1 MTAKDVFPRVTGA
14 LERAGIPHMLTGSFA
29 SSYYGVP
36 RTTQDIDF
44 VIAPT
49 PDQLR
54 SLAALLPA
62 TEYYFDL
69 NAALDAQRR
78 ESLFNMIDLATG
90 WKIDF
95 IIRKSRPFSR
105 EEFDRRLIVEFEGM
119 RLSVATAED
128 VLIAKLEWAK
138 RGESQR
144 QIEDAAGILRI
155 RTENLDRK
163 YIENWVRQLGLE
175 EQWQAARQAGGGTV
189 PV

>member
-1 MTAKDVFPRVTGA
+1 MTAGDVFLRVTGA
-14 LERAGIPHMLTGSFA
+14 LERAGISYMLTGSFA

-49 PDQLR
+49 SDQLR
-54 SLAALLPA
+54 SLAALLPG

-78 ESLFNMIDLATG
+78 EGLFNIIDLATG

-95 IIRKSRPFSR
+95 IFRKSRPFSL
-105 EEFDRRLIVEFEGM
+105 EEFGRRLVVEFEGM

-155 RTENLDRK
+155 RSGNLDRK
-163 YIENWVRQLGLE
+163 YIENWVRELKLE
-175 EQWQAARQAGGGTV
+175 KQWEAVRQAGEELPKT
-189 PV
+189 